1 MILYLPEFVESR
13 FVLGMCS
20 KQMRISCTVGLK
32 FNAIN
37 YVKEQRTQY

>member
-1 MILYLPEFVESR
+1 MIMSLLKVDLFLECV
-13 FVLGMCS
+13 GMCS

-32 FNAIN
+32 FNVIN